1 MPVQDQR
8 RREQPMTDAKER
20 DSATPRRRTAP
31 ATGKRASGESS
42 IYQDEDGRWH
52 GFVSMGRKENGRRDR
67 RHVSGA
73 KRADVVTKM
82 RALENKRDAGIVL
95 EAGAGAVTVGGW
107 LDHWLS
113 TIAVRR
119 VRPTTLEGY
128 ESKVRVHIRPALGHH
143 GLERLQPE
151 HLEQFYAAKLAAG
164 LAPATVL
171 VCHRILSR
179 ALKVAEQRGRVVR
192 NVALLVDPP
201 TVPFQEVE
209 PLTADEARRVLQVAR
224 EQRNSARWSVA
235 LALGL
240 RQGEA
245 LGAKWEH
252 VDLDAGVW
260 RGGGRNPRPLYPH
273 GGGGTRRPPPPRR
286 GPAGGG

>member
-1 MPVQDQR
+1 
-8 RREQPMTDAKER
+8 MTDAKER

-164 LAPATVL
+164 LARRRCWCATGSCPGRSKSPNNVAGSFATSRSWSIPRR
-171 VCHRILSR
+171 CLSR
-179 ALKVAEQRGRVVR
+179 
-192 NVALLVDPP
+192 
-201 TVPFQEVE
+201 
-209 PLTADEARRVLQVAR
+209 
-224 EQRNSARWSVA
+224 RWS
-235 LALGL
+235 
-240 RQGEA
+240 R
-245 LGAKWEH
+245 
-252 VDLDAGVW
+252 
-260 RGGGRNPRPLYPH
+260 
-273 GGGGTRRPPPPRR
+273 
-286 GPAGGG
+286 